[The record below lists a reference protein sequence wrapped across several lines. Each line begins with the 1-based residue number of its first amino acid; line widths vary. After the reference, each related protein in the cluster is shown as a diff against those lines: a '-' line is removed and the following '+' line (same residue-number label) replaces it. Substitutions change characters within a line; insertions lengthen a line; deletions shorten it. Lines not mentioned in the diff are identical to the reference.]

1 MWLVLRVVSRSVRGP
16 PAASHLHPAEVPSSW
31 LDHLWEVR
39 NSRGLDDA
47 HHLRDVVLGAPSPPQ
62 VREEGWELKSSRNGR
77 IVPPC

>member
-1 MWLVLRVVSRSVRGP
+1 
-16 PAASHLHPAEVPSSW
+16 
-31 LDHLWEVR
+31 